1 MENNGFFGTV
11 LRSMGYDVT
20 SVGARVCEGIGGGD
34 GSLFGS
40 WFVLFSFHLIAARI
54 CDWPCIEMADG
65 VVLGQVAYGQH
76 HQCRRHK
83 IHGRCWLRR

>member
-20 SVGARVCEGIGGGD
+20 SVGARVCEGIAGGD

-40 WFVLFSFHLIAARI
+40 WFVLILFHLIVTRK
-54 CDWPCIEMADG
+54 CQWPG
-65 VVLGQVAYGQH
+65 
-76 HQCRRHK
+76 
-83 IHGRCWLRR
+83 

>member
-20 SVGARVCEGIGGGD
+20 SVGARVCEGVGGGD

-40 WFVLFSFHLIAARI
+40 WFVRFPLHFISPQPAIANGL
-54 CDWPCIEMADG
+54 ADG
-65 VVLGQVAYGQH
+65 IAMRQVSYGQH
-76 HQCRRHK
+76 HHHRRHK
-83 IHGRCWLRR
+83 VHGRCRLRR